1 LTDKPKDVNVAV
13 IGAGY
18 WGKNLVRNYH
28 ALKSLHTICDTNPE
42 ALDKF
47 SRAYPGVE
55 TTSGPEEVFA
65 DENVNAIVIST
76 PASTHYDMVLSG
88 LEAGKHVFVE
98 KPLCM
103 DVAKGEELVKLAG
116 SKGLALMVGH
126 LLHYH
131 PAIIELKKLIDQG
144 ELGRLQYIYSNRL
157 NLGKI
162 RTEEN
167 ILWSFAPHDIS
178 LILSLA
184 RQMPERVISAGSH
197 FLNDQVADV
206 TLSHLMFPSGINA
219 HIFVSWLHPFKEQKL
234 VVVGDRNMAV
244 FDDTHPDR
252 KLLLYPHE
260 INWINGAPVPAKK
273 EAAVVEI
280 GDEEPLYNECENF
293 IDAVAEGKRPYTDGA
308 EGLKTLTVLSACQ
321 ESLKHGG
328 REVDIK
334 HGSTISVG
342 DTGYR
347 AHSTAVVDDGLH
359 IGEGTVIWHF
369 SHIMTGSRIGP
380 NCNIGQNVVIGPNVS
395 IGSGC
400 KIQNNVCV
408 YEGVTLEDDVFCG
421 PSMVFT
427 NVFNPRSHI
436 GRMSEIKPTLVRKG
450 ATIGANATIM
460 CGVTLGKFSFV
471 GAGAVVLGD
480 VPDFALVA
488 GNPAICKGWMCRC
501 GAKLEF
507 NGNDKTVCGECGAG
521 YGFENDMVTED

>member
-1 LTDKPKDVNVAV
+1 MDDKPENVNVAV

-28 ALKSLHTICDTNPE
+28 ALKALHTICDTDPE
-42 ALDKF
+42 VLDNFRK
-47 SRAYPGVE
+47 AYPGVE
-55 TTSGPEEVFA
+55 TMSGPERVFA
-65 DENVNAIVIST
+65 DKNVNAIVIST
-76 PASTHYDMVLSG
+76 PASTHYDLVLSG

-98 KPLCM
+98 KPLCL
-103 DVAKGEELVKLAG
+103 DVEEGEELVKLARD
-116 SKGLALMVGH
+116 KGLVLMVGH

-131 PAIIELKKLIDQG
+131 PAIIELKKLIDRG

-178 LILSLA
+178 IILSLA

-197 FLNDQVADV
+197 FLNDKVADV

-252 KLLLYPHE
+252 KLSLYPHE
-260 INWINGAPVPAKK
+260 INWINGVPVPAKK
-273 EAAVVEI
+273 EADVVEI
-280 GDEEPLYNECENF
+280 GDEEPLQNECKSF
-293 IDAVAEGKRPYTDGA
+293 IDAVANGKRPYTDGA
-308 EGLKTLTVLSACQ
+308 EGLRTLAVLWACQ
-321 ESLKHGG
+321 ESLKHSG

-334 HGSTISVG
+334 HGHAITTT

-347 AHSTAVVDDGLH
+347 AHDTAVVDEGCD

-369 SHIMTGSRIGP
+369 SHVMKNSRIGP

-395 IGSGC
+395 VGSGC

-436 GRMSEIKPTLVRKG
+436 GRMGELKPTLVMKG

-471 GAGAVVLGD
+471 GAGAVVLDD
-480 VPDFALVA
+480 VPDFALVV
-488 GNPAICKGWMCRC
+488 GNPAAGKGWMCRC
-501 GAKLEF
+501 GVKLEF
-507 NGNDKTVCGECGAG
+507 NGGDKTVCGKCGAG
-521 YGFENDMVTED
+521 YRLENDRVTED